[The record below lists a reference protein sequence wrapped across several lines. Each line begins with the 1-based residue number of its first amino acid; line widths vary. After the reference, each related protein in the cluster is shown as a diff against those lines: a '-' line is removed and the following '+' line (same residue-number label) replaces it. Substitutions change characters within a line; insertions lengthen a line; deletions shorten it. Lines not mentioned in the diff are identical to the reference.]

1 MPHTAIAT
9 AVTTPAD
16 PLPQPL
22 VAASFPLW
30 GSRLIEASAGT
41 GKTWTIAALYLRLVL
56 GHGDAEQGFG
66 RPLEPSDIL
75 VMTFTRAA
83 TRELSDR
90 IRSRLLE
97 AARCFRGEQ
106 LPAAADSFLAGLL
119 AQYPPG
125 AVRSQAAWRLA
136 NAAEGMDDAS
146 VHTIDAWCQRMLRE
160 HAFDS
165 GNLFDEE
172 LVADEQALLTEAV
185 QDHWRTTCYP
195 LPATTLAQVLAIWKD
210 IPTLRS
216 DVAQLIQLGVPAA
229 TADQPLAALIADW
242 LAPIAPLLAER
253 KQQVAAMQEWLMPQ
267 LNDFPAHW
275 NGTKLKP
282 ATVEK
287 WFATLTRWAEQPH
300 PLTPPDLDKGLTR
313 LTPDGLLDARKAKA
327 PPLTGLPPAFAW
339 FQELMEA
346 LTARPL
352 APLLRQH
359 AAVQVG
365 RRLLHLKRQSG
376 SFGFAD
382 MLQRLDTAL
391 AGEHGE
397 RLRQR
402 ILAQYPVALIDEFQD
417 TSPLQY
423 SLFNRIYDTQ
433 ANARDRAL
441 LLIGDPKQS
450 IYGFRGADIH
460 SYLQARAATQGR
472 HYALDVNYR
481 SIHALVQAVNHCF
494 GQAEHSQP
502 QAAFL
507 FKTASGNPLP
517 FVAVQAQGRAEQL
530 HTASGPVHALT
541 LEHDLDMVNVQTHLR
556 RFAER
561 CAQRIVTWLNDPQAG
576 FVLSA
581 ADTDAAEHAADADGG
596 TAPAT
601 APPFQRLRPRDIAV
615 LVRTGKEAAAVR
627 RALQRRGVAS
637 VYLSDKDSVFQS
649 EEARDLVH
657 WLRGVAT
664 PADAL
669 LVRAALAVRSVDL
682 SLAELHRLATDDE
695 AFDQRSQHMRELQT
709 VWHSQGVL
717 AMLRQSLHR
726 FGLAARWLQQPDGER
741 RLTNFLHLAELL
753 QTASS
758 DLEGEQALI
767 RWLERQISESARQN
781 DEQVVR
787 LESDAD
793 LVKLITVHKSKGLE
807 YPVVCLPFGTS
818 FRAVNRKY
826 VKAASLPADG
836 GQRRLVL
843 ELTEDDLA
851 QADTER
857 LREDLRL
864 LYVALTRPRHAL
876 WVGFSA
882 LKIGNA
888 KACQTHQSAL
898 GSLLGGHQP
907 VDAEDWEAKLQ
918 ALADGCTHI
927 HLQAASDHTAFTRLQ
942 PQASAAALHPAQP
955 YTAQFDRDWT
965 VASYS
970 RLTRDL
976 KNQPATGLSPM
987 HTPRPADDERLPAG
1001 SADALPSEAEP
1012 AWGAPMSA
1020 VADGMLFAPL
1030 QIEAASAVPAVGA
1043 ASLQPIWHSFKRG
1056 PLSGNFLHD
1065 QLEWLAGERFALA
1078 DNPALAH
1085 RLKLRCERAG
1095 YAEQAEALVAWLQA
1109 VVLTP
1114 LGQAN
1119 DHAPATTTA
1128 TPAATALNNGSPATQ
1143 GPGVALADLANLR
1156 PELEFWLPAHRL
1168 SVRTVD
1174 ALCHAHVLPGTA
1186 RPALQASV
1194 LHGMLMG
1201 FADLVFEHAG
1211 RYWVLDYKSNHLGPD
1226 DSAYTAP
1233 ALQAAMA
1240 HHRYDVQA
1248 TIYLLALHRLL
1259 RQRLGDGYQPAQHLG
1274 GAVYYFVRGIHGP
1287 TQGVCLLP
1295 APLAALDQLDAMLN
1309 GTVTEGGA
1317 A

>member
-1 MPHTAIAT
+1 MPHAAIAT
-9 AVTTPAD
+9 TTPAD

-185 QDHWRTTCYP
+185 QDHWRTACYP

-216 DVAQLIQLGVPAA
+216 DVAQLMQLGVPAA

-253 KQQVAAMQEWLMPQ
+253 KPQVAAMQEWLMPQ

-287 WFATLTRWAEQPH
+287 WFVALTRWAEQTQ

-359 AAVQVG
+359 AAGQVG

-382 MLQRLDTAL
+382 MLQRLDIAL

-481 SIHALVQAVNHCF
+481 STHALVQAVNHCF

-517 FVAVQAQGRAEQL
+517 FVAVHAQGRAEQL

-541 LEHDLDMVNVQTHLR
+541 LEHDLDMLNVQTHLR

-576 FVLSA
+576 FVRPA
-581 ADTDAAEHAADADGG
+581 ADTDAADGP
-596 TAPAT
+596 APAT

-669 LVRAALAVRSVDL
+669 LVRAALAVRSVNL

-695 AFDQRSQHMRELQT
+695 AFDQRSQHMRELQA

-818 FRAVNRKY
+818 FRAVSRKY

-843 ELTEDDLA
+843 ELTEEDLA

-882 LKIGNA
+882 LKVGNA

-907 VDAEDWEAKLQ
+907 VDAEDWAAKLQ
-918 ALADGCTHI
+918 ALADGCAHI

-942 PQASAAALHPAQP
+942 PQASAAALHPAQS

-987 HTPRPADDERLPAG
+987 HTPRPADDERLPTG
-1001 SADALPSEAEP
+1001 GADAFL
-1012 AWGAPMSA
+1012 GA
-1020 VADGMLFAPL
+1020 ADAANANAP
-1030 QIEAASAVPAVGA
+1030 AVPGLGA

-1078 DNPALAH
+1078 APPALAH

-1119 DHAPATTTA
+1119 DDAPATTTV
-1128 TPAATALNNGSPATQ
+1128 TPAATALNNGSSAPQ
-1143 GPGVALADLANLR
+1143 GPGVALAELANLR

-1174 ALCHAHVLPGTA
+1174 ALCQAHVLPGTA

-1259 RQRLGDGYQPAQHLG
+1259 RQRLGDGYQPARHLG